1 MLPGVPGSVGLLLP
15 LEVCVLVLADW
26 LELLL
31 LLDRRERPGGRLTG
45 ECTVWLCGDD
55 RPLTAA
61 VLGLLVCAA
70 DGCLLCLTS
79 HGLQP
84 AQQALPLL
92 LTR

>member
-15 LEVCVLVLADW
+15 LDVCVLVLADW

-31 LLDRRERPGGRLTG
+31 LLDRRERPEGRLTG

-70 DGCLLCLTS
+70 DGLTS